1 MVGAGAGA
9 QPNWLAV
16 MERAQCRR
24 PGILAGRTM
33 AACPN
38 TYVGLYHDVCG
49 TLNGRRLGDGT
60 LLYGCTCNL
69 SIDLDYCSQDFNQS
83 FPQVRRQP
91 SHLLWACIFYLISI
105 TLLQVSFVS
114 SQTLSL
120 KWAVCRVS
128 GPMHIRS
135 TADVAALWWQLCCSG
150 LMGAV
155 RSVGS
160 TNVAAAVSGL
170 TPF

>member
-1 MVGAGAGA
+1 MVGADAGA

-16 MERAQCRR
+16 MERGQRRR

-49 TLNGRRLGDGT
+49 TLNGRRRGDGT

-69 SIDLDYCSQDFNQS
+69 SIDLDYCSQDFDQS

-91 SHLLWACIFYLISI
+91 SRLLWACIFYLI
-105 TLLQVSFVS
+105 
-114 SQTLSL
+114 
-120 KWAVCRVS
+120 
-128 GPMHIRS
+128 
-135 TADVAALWWQLCCSG
+135 
-150 LMGAV
+150 
-155 RSVGS
+155 
-160 TNVAAAVSGL
+160 
-170 TPF
+170 